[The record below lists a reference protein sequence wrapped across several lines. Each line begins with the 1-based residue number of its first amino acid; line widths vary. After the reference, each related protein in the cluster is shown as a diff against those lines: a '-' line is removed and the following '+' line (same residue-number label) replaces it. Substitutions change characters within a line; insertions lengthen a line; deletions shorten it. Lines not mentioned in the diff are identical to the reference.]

1 MDEPTAFNLPLTI
14 KLYTVDRTSLHFTHE
29 RDHPMGIHTY
39 FQSLNDLER
48 IIRCP
53 GKFKFEEHSV
63 SAHSWKVVQ
72 YAKTLADIE
81 ENNGVIIDWK
91 KLYEITSSHDYG
103 EIFIGDIKTPV
114 KHYSLEL
121 RAILQQVEEGMVSHF
136 IDEHIPDEF
145 KPIFRRQLREG
156 KDDSV
161 EGLILEVADKMDQV
175 YEAFTELQ
183 RGNTEKEFIAM
194 YRNALIK
201 IKGIKLHCVD
211 YFLAHILPDMVS
223 EGARS
228 PINIE
233 QITHDALAS

>member
-1 MDEPTAFNLPLTI
+1 M
-14 KLYTVDRTSLHFTHE
+14 
-29 RDHPMGIHTY
+29 MGIHTY
-39 FQSLNDLER
+39 FRSLNELER

-81 ENNGVIIDWK
+81 ERNGVSIDWR

-114 KHYSLEL
+114 KHSSKEL
-121 RAILQQVEEGMVSHF
+121 RLLIQQVEEGMVEYF
-136 IDEHIPDEF
+136 IEENIPEDF
-145 KPIFRRQLREG
+145 KAIFRKQLREG

-175 YEAFTELQ
+175 YEAFAELQ
-183 RGNTEKEFIAM
+183 RGNTEKEFIVM
-194 YRNALIK
+194 YRNALVK
-201 IKGIKLHCVD
+201 IKNIQLHCVN
-211 YFLAHILPDMVS
+211 YFLENILPDMVKEETPS
-223 EGARS
+223 S
-228 PINIE
+228 IDIKK
-233 QITHDALAS
+233 ITEEALAL